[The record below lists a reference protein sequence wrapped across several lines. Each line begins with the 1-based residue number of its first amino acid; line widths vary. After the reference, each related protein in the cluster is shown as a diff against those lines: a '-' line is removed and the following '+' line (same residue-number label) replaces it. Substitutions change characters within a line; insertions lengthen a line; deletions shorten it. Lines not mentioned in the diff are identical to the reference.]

1 MEHEAIGRH
10 ESNFTKRAKNIG
22 VPTDQFVVIGG
33 GLLDVLGI
41 RAAQDVDAVLSR
53 QAFDSLLDNDEWTLG
68 DSPTGQFL
76 AKDGYELWR
85 DWSSDGS
92 DHPDFDD
99 LLPSTVMIE
108 GVRYVTP
115 EYLIAR
121 KRQMGRD
128 KDFEDIRKL
137 ESYLEDHNV

>member
-1 MEHEAIGRH
+1 MKQTF
-10 ESNFTKRAKNIG
+10 SKRAKNIG
-22 VPTDQFVVIGG
+22 VPTDQFVVIGS

-85 DWSSDGS
+85 DWLSDGS
-92 DHPDFDD
+92 GHPDFDD

-108 GVRYVTP
+108 DVRYVTP

-121 KRQMGRD
+121 KRQRGRD